1 MEARQYILEG
11 HEPRAVD
18 VATFARW
25 WAEHPGPKRAVA
37 QETLPDGRWLSTV
50 FLGFDHRL
58 GAGPPLLFETML
70 FQSEHDL
77 TESYCRRYATWDEA
91 AAGHRRVRARVLEG
105 RDPSEDE
112 DEDDG

>member
-1 MEARQYILEG
+1 MRWEHYVLEG
-11 HEPRAVD
+11 HEPKPVD
-18 VATFARW
+18 IVAFSRW

-50 FLGFDHRL
+50 FLGFDHQY

-70 FQSEHDL
+70 FKSEDDL
-77 TESYCRRYATWDEA
+77 QESYCRRYATWDEA

-105 RDPSEDE
+105 REPY
-112 DEDDG
+112 EDDDDDG